1 MTNLP
6 QIQPH
11 NTLIQAVNAREL
23 HHFLQVQTAF
33 KDWIARRISEYGFL
47 EGVDFCSILSESTG
61 GRPAKEYAI
70 TLDMAKEL
78 SMVERNEQGKMAR
91 RYFIECERVA
101 RQVMTA
107 PMPVRPTTPTLSK
120 ADFAVL
126 QTVVRDLS
134 AQMAYPKASELAIWA
149 RLRAVCDVSSIHNI
163 RYSDM
168 WTVQGELSRIGRIL
182 RPYADFRKSTEKTLI
197 KRICLGDHS
206 AVWEA
211 VKEMDDTADGF
222 SLLGDD
228 GVFYALERLA
238 LEVGHD

>member
-78 SMVERNEQGKMAR
+78 SMVERNEQGKQAR
-91 RYFIECERVA
+91 RYFIECEKRLH
-101 RQVMTA
+101 A
-107 PMPVRPTTPTLSK
+107 PK
-120 ADFAVL
+120 
-126 QTVVRDLS
+126 
-134 AQMAYPKASELAIWA
+134 
-149 RLRAVCDVSSIHNI
+149 
-163 RYSDM
+163 
-168 WTVQGELSRIGRIL
+168 ELSRLEVLQLAMQTEQENIALRATLDTARPKIAYYDRIVSRGGLINASQIGGKIGLSAVALNRIL
-182 RPYADFRKSTEKTLI
+182 DEFGVYSKAI
-197 KRICLGDHS
+197 KRNGRTFNHWFIERGFGIMKQTNTGHEQALFTHLG
-206 AVWEA
+206 EA
-211 VKEMDDTADGF
+211 RVIEKLTNE
-222 SLLGDD
+222 
-228 GVFYALERLA
+228 GVIA
-238 LEVGHD
+238 

>member
-78 SMVERNEQGKMAR
+78 SMVERNEQGKQAR
-91 RYFIECERVA
+91 RYFIECEKRLH
-101 RQVMTA
+101 A
-107 PMPVRPTTPTLSK
+107 PK
-120 ADFAVL
+120 
-126 QTVVRDLS
+126 
-134 AQMAYPKASELAIWA
+134 
-149 RLRAVCDVSSIHNI
+149 
-163 RYSDM
+163 
-168 WTVQGELSRIGRIL
+168 ELSRLEVLQLAMQTEQENIALRATLDTARPKIAYYDRIVSRGGLINASQIGGKIGLSAVALNRIL
-182 RPYADFRKSTEKTLI
+182 DEFGVYSKAI
-197 KRICLGDHS
+197 KRNGRTFNHWFIERGFGIMKQTNTGHEQALFTHLG
-206 AVWEA
+206 EA
-211 VKEMDDTADGF
+211 WVIEKLTNE
-222 SLLGDD
+222 
-228 GVFYALERLA
+228 GVIA
-238 LEVGHD
+238 

>member
-78 SMVERNEQGKMAR
+78 SMVERNEQGKQAR
-91 RYFIECERVA
+91 RYFIECEKRLH
-101 RQVMTA
+101 A
-107 PMPVRPTTPTLSK
+107 PK
-120 ADFAVL
+120 
-126 QTVVRDLS
+126 
-134 AQMAYPKASELAIWA
+134 
-149 RLRAVCDVSSIHNI
+149 
-163 RYSDM
+163 
-168 WTVQGELSRIGRIL
+168 ELSRLEVLQLAMQTEQENIALRATLDTARPKIAHYDRIVSRGGLINASQIGGKIGLSAVALNRIL
-182 RPYADFRKSTEKTLI
+182 DELGVYSKAI
-197 KRICLGDHS
+197 KRNGRTFNHWFIERGFGIMKQTNTGHEQALFTHLG
-206 AVWEA
+206 EA
-211 VKEMDDTADGF
+211 WVIEKLTNE
-222 SLLGDD
+222 
-228 GVFYALERLA
+228 GVIA
-238 LEVGHD
+238 